1 MNKKENI
8 PVPAV
13 MRAVGTIGDVIE
25 NLLLLIGAVILV
37 VFFLSVV
44 LDVAART
51 ANRSLF
57 WTQDAAIFSY
67 FWCVFIAGAVCV
79 RRNEHFNI
87 ELFSHLPRSAFVL
100 KKLLVILVMLLFTF
114 YITKYGWDYAIM
126 SWTRRQSSSGLRLFY
141 AIVCMPIAGVGFG
154 YFLIEQILCLFTG
167 RELSEIS
174 KKHARCREAADNE
187 EG

>member
-1 MNKKENI
+1 M
-8 PVPAV
+8 
-13 MRAVGTIGDVIE
+13 
-25 NLLLLIGAVILV
+25 
-37 VFFLSVV
+37 
-44 LDVAART
+44 
-51 ANRSLF
+51 
-57 WTQDAAIFSY
+57 
-67 FWCVFIAGAVCV
+67 
-79 RRNEHFNI
+79 
-87 ELFSHLPRSAFVL
+87 L